1 MLTKAPTLLQT
12 WASHFAQ
19 APIPILPQ
27 TAEALQVL
35 GQDEDEVTASD
46 LAIPILDDPLMT
58 VKLLSHVAQKR
69 SARVQTGSET
79 VTQALL
85 MMGISRF
92 FREFG
97 DQLTVD
103 QALSAYPAA
112 ITGLDRVLRRSHR
125 AATFALAF
133 AVHRKD
139 PDAEVIHEAALTHD
153 FAEALLWC
161 HAPGLA
167 LEIQDRQRREPTL
180 RSADV
185 QLAVLNIELCDLEHI
200 LLTVWRMPELLIR
213 ISDDRA
219 LDDRQAQSVMLAIRL
234 ARHSIDGWEN
244 PALPDDY
251 AAIGQLLSLSPHH
264 VEAKVR
270 ALARE

>member
-12 WASHFAQ
+12 WGSYFAQ
-19 APIPILPQ
+19 APIPILPE
-27 TAEALQVL
+27 TAACLQEI
-35 GQDEDEVTASD
+35 GRNEDDATASD
-46 LAIPILDDPLMT
+46 LALVILDDPLMT
-58 VKLLSHVAQKR
+58 VKLLAHVAQKR
-69 SARVQTGSET
+69 SSRVQTGSET

-92 FREFG
+92 FREFA
-97 DQLTVD
+97 DQPTVD

-112 ITGLDRVLRRSHR
+112 IAGLNRVLRRSHR
-125 AATFALAF
+125 AAQFALAF
-133 AVHRKD
+133 AVLRKD

-167 LEIQDRQRREPTL
+167 LEIQERQRQDPAL
-180 RSADV
+180 RSADA

-200 LLTVWRMPELLIR
+200 LLTAWRMPELLIR
-213 ISDDRA
+213 ITDDRA
-219 LDDRQAQSVMLAIRL
+219 IDDRQAMIVTSAIRL
-234 ARHSIDGWEN
+234 ARHSIDGWDN

-251 AAIGQLLSLSPHH
+251 AAIGEMLNLSPRA
-264 VEAKVR
+264 VESKVK
-270 ALARE
+270 ALVRD